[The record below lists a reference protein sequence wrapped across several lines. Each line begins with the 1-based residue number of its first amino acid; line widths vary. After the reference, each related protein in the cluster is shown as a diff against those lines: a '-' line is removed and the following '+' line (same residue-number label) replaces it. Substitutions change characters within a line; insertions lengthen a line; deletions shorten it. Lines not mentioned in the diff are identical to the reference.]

1 MPRLQVKLTT
11 PTLRV
16 VRPANRNAKDTET
29 YYGLTH
35 LYSKDVVTNIGKTFL
50 QFIDKHFPKS
60 SRLYIRSLTAIQS
73 KLVTAA

>member
-1 MPRLQVKLTT
+1 MRMHYVVVIMILIYNTMLRLQVKLTT

-35 LYSKDVVTNIGKTFL
+35 L
-50 QFIDKHFPKS
+50 
-60 SRLYIRSLTAIQS
+60 TAQ
-73 KLVTAA
+73 T